1 MNCKMCGGVT
11 LADRT
16 IRTRS
21 DGTCTCDDLWFDDQP
36 NLNCTHCHVK
46 CATCETVFDNC
57 LLCALAHRNPPF
69 CECLPG
75 FYED

>member
-36 NLNCTHCHVK
+36 NLNCTRKKLYFLLKLKKLK
-46 CATCETVFDNC
+46 CF
-57 LLCALAHRNPPF
+57 
-69 CECLPG
+69 
-75 FYED
+75 